1 MHLIPI
7 HEVQEQHLAPAPTE
21 SAAAAPLATSVTP
34 GSRASVTSVHAAS
47 ATAPVFAPSRPRG
60 IARVPTH
67 TVGHARE
74 RRAYVRANLI
84 LPLALRSVAGRT
96 ETELTALSTQ
106 DISSSGIFFLCPRKI
121 EPGTPVEMEVM
132 LVEKPSGRGSV
143 RMRTQAC
150 IVRAEESGVPGC
162 YGLAAAFD
170 DITFIRDEPFPPKA

>member
-1 MHLIPI
+1 MHLIPVYEA
-7 HEVQEQHLAPAPTE
+7 HEQHPAPAPAENAAPPVQPE
-21 SAAAAPLATSVTP
+21 SLGAAIRVRPMRRTAAALT
-34 GSRASVTSVHAAS
+34 H
-47 ATAPVFAPSRPRG
+47 SRPRG

-84 LPLALRSVAGRT
+84 LPLALRSIAGRA
-96 ETELTALSTQ
+96 ETDLTALSTQ

-143 RMRTQAC
+143 RMLTQAC

-170 DITFIRDEPFPPKA
+170 DITFIRDEQISPTKA